1 VVGTARTMGHIWK
14 AACLTMVMATGPP
27 GVFLEPI
34 GSKLREFFETD
45 VADRTLAGS
54 TLVYRW

>member
-1 VVGTARTMGHIWK
+1 MGHIWK